1 MNAKSPPP
9 LRLCSARREL
19 KLLCLVEQAPEGGI
33 RCLPIHTCF
42 LPDIPWAAV
51 PRKWSRTLPAGFILR
66 DARATA
72 PSPAALARCRR
83 QHLVEMRGR
92 QGRNFQWKPLL
103 VAARWGF
110 LGRTA
115 SVCAGEELS
124 DG

>member
-1 MNAKSPPP
+1 MNAKSSPP
-9 LRLCSARREL
+9 LRLCSARRTL

-33 RCLPIHTCF
+33 RCLPIHT
-42 LPDIPWAAV
+42 LSYLDVPWAVV
-51 PRKWSRTLPAGFILR
+51 PRQWSRTLPAGFILR

-72 PSPAALARCRR
+72 PSSAALARCRR

-115 SVCAGEELS
+115 PVCAGEERP